1 MDKLLS
7 GRRILIVEDE
17 ILLLMTIEDV
27 LADLGCESV
36 VSASTVDR
44 AISLIDG
51 QVFDAAVL
59 DMTLNGTS
67 SHAVAEALA
76 ARGVPFV
83 ITITRGTASAT
94 ASSFGNLSS
103 MKYWSRSLHVS
114 SLADRVT
121 VDRKGSVV
129 RLTHPRYDLRPS
141 ISSRFG

>member
-1 MDKLLS
+1 MDKVLS

-44 AISLIDG
+44 AISLIDR

-83 ITITRGTASAT
+83 IAT
-94 ASSFGNLSS
+94 GNRDNT
-103 MKYWSRSLHVS
+103 WDGFR
-114 SLADRVT
+114 DRV
-121 VDRKGSVV
+121 VIRKPFKYDALVEILA
-129 RLTHPRYDLRPS
+129 RLLPC
-141 ISSRFG
+141 SSSDG

>member
-1 MDKLLS
+1 MDKVLS

-36 VSASTVDR
+36 VSASTVDS
-44 AISLIDG
+44 AVSLVDG

-67 SHAVAEALA
+67 SRAVAEALA

-83 ITITRGTASAT
+83 VAT
-94 ASSFGNLSS
+94 GNRDDI
-103 MKYWSRSLHVS
+103 WDGFR
-114 SLADRVT
+114 DRA
-121 VDRKGSVV
+121 VV
-129 RLTHPRYDLRPS
+129 RKPFKYDKLVEILMRLLPGR
-141 ISSRFG
+141 SSDD

>member
-1 MDKLLS
+1 MDKVLS

-27 LADLGCESV
+27 LADLGCKSV

-44 AISLIDG
+44 AISLIDR

-83 ITITRGTASAT
+83 IAT
-94 ASSFGNLSS
+94 GNRDNT
-103 MKYWSRSLHVS
+103 WDGFR
-114 SLADRVT
+114 DRV
-121 VDRKGSVV
+121 VIRKPFKYDALVEILA
-129 RLTHPRYDLRPS
+129 RLLPC
-141 ISSRFG
+141 SSSDG

>member
-1 MDKLLS
+1 MDKVLS

-36 VSASTVDR
+36 VSASTVDK
-44 AISLIDG
+44 AVSLVHG

-59 DMTLNGTS
+59 DMNLNGTS

-83 ITITRGTASAT
+83 IAT
-94 ASSFGNLSS
+94 GNRDNT
-103 MKYWSRSLHVS
+103 WDDFR
-114 SLADRVT
+114 DRV
-121 VDRKGSVV
+121 VIRKPFKHDALVEILA
-129 RLTHPRYDLRPS
+129 RLLPR
-141 ISSRFG
+141 